1 MLSKLVKIA
10 RQLDAAGLYLEA
22 DQIDILIVKI
32 AIKKDTEETIIAQIK
47 SAKGIL
53 SSLSGIIQGIP
64 NQNINYK
71 GMIEDS
77 ESSDINFS
85 EILTEEY
92 IESIRNILREVYKA
106 NNIFFEIKSNIEMS
120 FRWAADNKSKS
131 FYKKSMELI
140 GSIHNL
146 FEEIAEDL
154 IPAAYNKEVPL
165 SDSLSIK
172 WRGVLQ
178 GAIGSCNEFLAE
190 FAETKRIDEL
200 SKEENGIR
208 WPPNHIPEAELPLE
222 RTEEI
227 TQVSGG
233 DPDGVSS
240 TGVKIEGGNKN
251 RLAEWLKKLYS

>member
-1 MLSKLVKIA
+1 
-10 RQLDAAGLYLEA
+10 
-22 DQIDILIVKI
+22 
-32 AIKKDTEETIIAQIK
+32 
-47 SAKGIL
+47 
-53 SSLSGIIQGIP
+53 
-64 NQNINYK
+64 
-71 GMIEDS
+71 
-77 ESSDINFS
+77 
-85 EILTEEY
+85 
-92 IESIRNILREVYKA
+92 
-106 NNIFFEIKSNIEMS
+106 
-120 FRWAADNKSKS
+120 
-131 FYKKSMELI
+131 MELI

-227 TQVSGG
+227 TQDHIPEAELPLERTEEITQVSGG